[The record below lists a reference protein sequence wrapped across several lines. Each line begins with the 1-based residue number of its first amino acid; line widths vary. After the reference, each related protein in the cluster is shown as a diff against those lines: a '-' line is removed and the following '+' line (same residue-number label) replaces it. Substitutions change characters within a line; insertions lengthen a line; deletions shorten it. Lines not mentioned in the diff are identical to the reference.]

1 MRLVKLFGLIAAAFF
16 ASASANADIIGVSSV
31 LFSDVTAA
39 SCANFSAI
47 CNFSSSDRGTGLKA
61 QGKLF
66 DLPNLTSPLD
76 LGTVTIA
83 GSSGSEF
90 LDLKTSFSQSDGTTV
105 DVYFTG
111 VSDVHRGFEAITA
124 TVDFGSPKTFQLDGE
139 RLALD
144 IAPISLSIDVGL
156 PGGNHP
162 LLVGFDANTDASG
175 PLAGLSQERLSN

>member
-1 MRLVKLFGLIAAAFF
+1 V
-16 ASASANADIIGVSSV
+16 
-31 LFSDVTAA
+31 
-39 SCANFSAI
+39 
-47 CNFSSSDRGTGLKA
+47 KA
-61 QGKLF
+61 QEKLF
-66 DLPNLTSPLD
+66 DLPNLTSLLD

-90 LDLKTSFSQSDGTTV
+90 LDLEISFSQSDGTTV

-111 VSDVHRGFEAITA
+111 VSDVHRGFDAISA

-139 RLALD
+139 RLDLD

-162 LLVGFDANTDASG
+162 AFGRFRRKYGRVRPPSG
-175 PLAGLSQERLSN
+175 PITGTLVELAPGVPEPSTWAMLLIGFAGIGAMTYRRRRQRFIAEAECCI